1 MERLLELFV
10 SLRTKATRESPT
22 CNEMEGIA
30 IHKKIV
36 YLGKSKIMKKYTL
49 VIGASENV
57 QRYSNM
63 AIRRLLDY
71 NHLVKA
77 IGNKVGEVRG
87 VKIEKG
93 LIPYED
99 IDTITLYLNPTNQIP
114 YYDYI
119 LNLNPKRVIFNP
131 GTENKE
137 LQEKLKESGISYE
150 EACTLVLLG
159 TNQY

>member
-1 MERLLELFV
+1 M
-10 SLRTKATRESPT
+10 
-22 CNEMEGIA
+22 NN
-30 IHKKIV
+30 
-36 YLGKSKIMKKYTL
+36 YTL
-49 VIGASENV
+49 VLGASENV

-63 AIRRLLDY
+63 AIRRLLDH

-93 LIPYED
+93 LIPYEN

-119 LNLNPKRVIFNP
+119 LNLHPKRVIFNP
-131 GTENKE
+131 GTENAE
-137 LQEKLKESGISYE
+137 LQEKLKENGILYE